1 MSRVISWLR
10 MAVARWWMRLFW
22 WFCGV
27 VVLNDS
33 YVMREG
39 LGWWGFCGVV
49 MT

>member
-1 MSRVISWLR
+1 M
-10 MAVARWWMRLFW
+10 ARWWLRLFW
-22 WFCGV
+22 QFCGV

-39 LGWWGFCGVV
+39 LGGFGGGGGVVVWFCCGVV